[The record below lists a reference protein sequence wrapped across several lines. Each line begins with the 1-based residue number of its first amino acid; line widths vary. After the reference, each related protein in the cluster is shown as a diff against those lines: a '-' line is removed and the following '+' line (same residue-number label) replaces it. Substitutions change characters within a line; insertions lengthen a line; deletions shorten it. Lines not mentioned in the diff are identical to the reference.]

1 MGKRDGSLRP
11 CIDYR
16 GLKITVKNTYP
27 LPLLSSAFERL
38 QGASVFTKLDLRNAY
53 HLVHIQEGN
62 ECLWMT
68 FGAAEPAFTNLKS
81 RFVSAPILIAPG
93 PTHQFVME
101 VDASEVGVGAVL
113 SQCSS
118 SDNKM
123 HPCAFFSH
131 RLSSAER
138 NYDIYNRELLAVKL
152 PLEEWHHWLEGS
164 GLPFSVW
171 TDHKNLEYI
180 RSAKRLN
187 SRQAR
192 LVLFFSAVFIFPFP
206 TVRIPKNIKPDA
218 SAHIFYHSECPST
231 S

>member
-1 MGKRDGSLRP
+1 M
-11 CIDYR
+11 
-16 GLKITVKNTYP
+16 VKNTYP

-38 QGASVFTKLDLRNAY
+38 QGASFFTKLDLRNAY
-53 HLVHIQEGN
+53 HLVHIREGN

-81 RFVSAPILIAPG
+81 RFVSAPIIIAPG

-123 HPCAFFSH
+123 HSCAFFSH

-171 TDHKNLEYI
+171 THHKNLEYI

-187 SRQAR
+187 SRQ
-192 LVLFFSAVFIFPFP
+192 LVLFFSGRFYFSISY
-206 TVRIPKNIKPDA
+206 RPD
-218 SAHIFYHSECPST
+218 SKKHQTRCFSSYFLSFRVPVHFLVYYT
-231 S
+231 

>member
-1 MGKRDGSLRP
+1 MGKKDGSLQP

-38 QGASVFTKLDLRNAY
+38 QGASFFTKLDLRNAY
-53 HLVHIQEGN
+53 HLVHIREGN

-68 FGAAEPAFTNLKS
+68 FGAAEAAFTNLKS

-101 VDASEVGVGAVL
+101 VDASEVGGRCGSFPVL
-113 SQCSS
+113 LPRTTRCTLVL
-118 SDNKM
+118 
-123 HPCAFFSH
+123 FFLIVC
-131 RLSSAER
+131 RPLN

-187 SRQAR
+187 SRQ

>member
-1 MGKRDGSLRP
+1 
-11 CIDYR
+11 
-16 GLKITVKNTYP
+16 
-27 LPLLSSAFERL
+27 
-38 QGASVFTKLDLRNAY
+38 
-53 HLVHIQEGN
+53 
-62 ECLWMT
+62 
-68 FGAAEPAFTNLKS
+68 
-81 RFVSAPILIAPG
+81 
-93 PTHQFVME
+93 ME

-123 HPCAFFSH
+123 YPCAFFSH

-192 LVLFFSAVFIFPFP
+192 LVLFFPAVFIFPFP
-206 TVRIPKNIKPDA
+206 TVRIPKNIKTDA
-218 SAHIFYHSECPST
+218 SAHIFYNSECPST

>member
-1 MGKRDGSLRP
+1 M
-11 CIDYR
+11 
-16 GLKITVKNTYP
+16 VKNTYP

-53 HLVHIQEGN
+53 HLVHIREGN

-81 RFVSAPILIAPG
+81 HFVSAPILIAPG

-192 LVLFFSAVFIFPFP
+192 LVLFFRPFLFFHFLPSRFQNTPSPMLQLIF
-206 TVRIPKNIKPDA
+206 
-218 SAHIFYHSECPST
+218 FYNSECPST